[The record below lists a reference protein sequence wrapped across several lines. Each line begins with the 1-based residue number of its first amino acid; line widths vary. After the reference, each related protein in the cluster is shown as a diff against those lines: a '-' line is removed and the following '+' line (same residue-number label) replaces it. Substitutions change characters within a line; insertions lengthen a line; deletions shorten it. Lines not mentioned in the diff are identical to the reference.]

1 MQFWESLDHFQAL
14 LLARGTC
21 GVATDMIWGAGAL
34 NKLTVILGRLVGI
47 AAVIRAGK
55 ERSKTS

>member
-1 MQFWESLDHFQAL
+1 VGLVVL
-14 LLARGTC
+14 LQ
-21 GVATDMIWGAGAL
+21 MIWGAGAL